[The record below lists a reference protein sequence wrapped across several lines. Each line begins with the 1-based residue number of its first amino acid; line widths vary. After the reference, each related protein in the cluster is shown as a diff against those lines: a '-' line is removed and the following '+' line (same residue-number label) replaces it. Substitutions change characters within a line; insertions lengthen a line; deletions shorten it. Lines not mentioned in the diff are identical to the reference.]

1 MAILYSQIV
10 IHLRQAFGCVQA
22 NKPVIGI
29 VQDTLLGC
37 RMMTKRDEFIE
48 KDVFMNM
55 LMWLENWDGQIPIPT
70 ILKPRPLWTGKQIF
84 NLFLPE
90 GVNCRRSTSWHKDN
104 EPKDMSPTDSQVG
117 VHPYS

>member
-1 MAILYSQIV
+1 M
-10 IHLRQAFGCVQA
+10 
-22 NKPVIGI
+22 

-90 GVNCRRSTSWHKDN
+90 GVNCRRKASWHKDN
-104 EPKDMSPTDSQVG
+104 EPKDMSPTDSQVNLT
-117 VHPYS
+117 HFPMIS

>member
-1 MAILYSQIV
+1 
-10 IHLRQAFGCVQA
+10 
-22 NKPVIGI
+22 
-29 VQDTLLGC
+29 
-37 RMMTKRDEFIE
+37 MMTKRDEFIE

-90 GVNCRRSTSWHKDN
+90 GVNCRRNTSWHKDN

-117 VHPYS
+117 HLFSHSRRFTVSSQKPVFASASCGGIWLLMSCIF